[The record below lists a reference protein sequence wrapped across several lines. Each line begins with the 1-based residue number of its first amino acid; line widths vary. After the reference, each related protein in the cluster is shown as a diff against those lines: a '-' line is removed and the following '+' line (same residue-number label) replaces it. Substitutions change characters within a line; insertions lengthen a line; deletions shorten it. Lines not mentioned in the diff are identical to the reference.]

1 MKVTN
6 VNLWRC
12 WSEVLKVR
20 LWPKIVKQAL
30 RSAHWT
36 SSPRGPP
43 LSTMAWKC
51 CPAVPAR
58 APGYSNTYRS
68 RVQNV
73 MMGRT
78 FLMSFQNFIPSF
90 VWSPRCW
97 PFASSSARLGS
108 TEQTSSPLWNVWSS
122 QRDYCCCWG
131 PHAVGSGSHESQPV
145 QYYSINKGV
154 EPLILEW
161 IK

>member
-12 WSEVLKVR
+12 CSEVLKVR

-43 LSTMAWKC
+43 LSTMALKC

-68 RVQNV
+68 RVKKV

-78 FLMSFQNFIPSF
+78 FYCHFKTSYPHLVRAHIVDPLLHTQPGSDPPSRHPLHSGMYEVHSGTIAVAEVLIQWIQGRPNLSLF
-90 VWSPRCW
+90 NVI
-97 PFASSSARLGS
+97 ASKRA
-108 TEQTSSPLWNVWSS
+108 
-122 QRDYCCCWG
+122 
-131 PHAVGSGSHESQPV
+131 
-145 QYYSINKGV
+145 
-154 EPLILEW
+154 
-161 IK
+161 